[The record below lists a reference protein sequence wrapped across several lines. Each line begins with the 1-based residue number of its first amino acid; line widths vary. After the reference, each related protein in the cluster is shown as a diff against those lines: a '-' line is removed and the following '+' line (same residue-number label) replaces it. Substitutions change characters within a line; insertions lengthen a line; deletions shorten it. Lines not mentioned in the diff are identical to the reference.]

1 MGSKFV
7 ERHRRKSLLA
17 ALLLLFRGRAKY
29 VVLLLMVLGASAPF
43 VVSQDMLYRLVQFAP
58 VSYILRATG
67 LGSVITSLNTSY
79 SNDILKAAIERAMY
93 ESDQDSA
100 WNNLLR
106 GMSGAMAGAGAGAGS
121 SLGMLRGGEDLY
133 RAAADGRD
141 GKGGKGRPG
150 EVAGAVSDADKAR
163 GDGADAVDFE
173 DYLAGAAGAGGAGDG
188 SGFGFM
194 GGRGGS
200 GSFGGSLGQNSPFMN
215 RAILGRGPGVGGAA
229 DGMYGGAMNQAA
241 SKVPVAGNPK
251 PVSGQRMG
259 RVSGFSW
266 RNSGYRGP
274 GAGSAGSRI
283 NKQGAMFRL
292 AETFTMT
299 GAAYK
304 NPTASSEYQ
313 ASHVGSTYDGNAV
326 GLQEIQT
333 DTTPPAIPDNS
344 WTSDLLQGAGE
355 LMEQAQH
362 CSRVASQETTHIS
375 ENSDKIDEITSNMG
389 KPPKCCNGG
398 AVDRWNGKVEQ
409 IKALCK
415 DNNSR
420 NSRISAACQSEDKP
434 VNCDNYNKMKIKK
447 CSKLKCWIGII
458 LAILLIGIG
467 IFLLG
472 PVGIALIVAGAAML
486 IGQVVGGP
494 FGAILSA
501 LGAVAAMFIGGPLV
515 GLAVGFAGWV
525 VSKAGADDGS
535 NAINN

>member
-29 VVLLLMVLGASAPF
+29 VVLLLMVLGISAPF

-67 LGSVITSLNTSY
+67 LGSVITSFNTSY

-93 ESDQDSA
+93 ESGQDSL
-100 WNNLLR
+100 WNNFLR
-106 GMSGAMAGAGAGAGS
+106 GMSGSMAGAGAGS

-133 RAAADGRD
+133 RAAADGKASK
-141 GKGGKGRPG
+141 GKPG

-173 DYLAGAAGAGGAGDG
+173 DYLAGAGGSGDG

-194 GGRGGS
+194 DGRGGQ
-200 GSFGGSLGQNSPFMN
+200 GFFGGALGQNSPFMS
-215 RAILGRGPGVGGAA
+215 RTMLGRGPGVGGAA

-241 SKVPVAGNPK
+241 SKVPVAGNPR

-304 NPTASSEYQ
+304 NSTASSEYQ

-333 DTTPPAIPDNS
+333 GTTPPAIPDNS
-344 WTSDLLQGAGE
+344 WTSDLLTGAGE

-375 ENSDKIDEITSNMG
+375 ENADKIDEITSSMG

-398 AVDRWNGKVEQ
+398 AVNRWNGKVEQ

-415 DNNSR
+415 DNNTR

-447 CSKLKCWIGII
+447 CSKLKCWISII
-458 LAILLIGIG
+458 LAILMIAVG

-472 PVGIALIVAGAAML
+472 PVGIALVVSGAAML
-486 IGQVVGGP
+486 IGQIIGGP

-501 LGAVAAMFIGGPLV
+501 LASVAASFIGGPLV
-515 GLAVGFAGWV
+515 GMAVGFAGHV
-525 VSKAGADDGS
+525 VSKAGSDDGS